1 MSSPSAYQRLVQRVA
16 SRLPDKAREVFLHPA
31 GPTTIFFWAPT
42 FKWGLV
48 IAGIGDINRPVENI
62 SLSQTFSLMMTGLIW
77 SRYSLVIIPKNY
89 NLLSVNAFVALT
101 NVYNFTRGYMYQV
114 QQQQQGDPKKRDKKK

>member
-1 MSSPSAYQRLVQRVA
+1 MVPKNPTAYQKFMQRIAQV
-16 SRLPDKAREVFLHPA
+16 LPEKARGVFLHPA

-48 IAGIGDINRPVENI
+48 LAGIGDINRPVDTI
-62 SLSQTFSLMMTGLIW
+62 SLSQTASLALTGLIW

-89 NLLSVNAFVALT
+89 NLLSVNAFVFMT
-101 NVYNFTRGYMYQV
+101 NVYNFARGATHQMNE
-114 QQQQQGDPKKRDKKK
+114 GKK

>member
-1 MSSPSAYQRLVQRVA
+1 MASKNPSAYTKLMHKIA
-16 SRLPDKAREVFLHPA
+16 ALLPEKSRAVFLHPA

-48 IAGIGDINRPVENI
+48 MAGIGDINRPVENI
-62 SLSQTFSLMMTGLIW
+62 SLSQTFSLMLTGIIW

-89 NLLSVNAFVALT
+89 NLLSVNAFVAMT
-101 NVYNFTRGYMYQV
+101 NSYNFMRGLRHQV
-114 QQQQQGDPKKRDKKK
+114 AK